1 MTTHPWRSTSPQSAH
16 SLCSRIELTM
26 DAHCFSTDSCA
37 PLVRPDTRDHDR
49 VLGSWR
55 PRDASQLGS
64 VTLDSAMAACPS
76 ARVKA
81 RPRSQRSRAQ
91 ARSSWAGIGTSLLR
105 QSALAG
111 RGSTAGAAVAAGARG
126 PGGGAS
132 PAGVSTS
139 MIGDLRGARRE
150 HAVAQETA
158 RERGGDVRS
167 RLQAVPRDGARARLL
182 SRRLSARPGAGRGGG
197 RVDVDG
203 RGTGPRRSVGRRG
216 PLHGRANSA
225 SEGVGAGEWIG
236 RMS

>member
-1 MTTHPWRSTSPQSAH
+1 MQGWMRTDHAGRRTSI
-16 SLCSRIELTM
+16 R
-26 DAHCFSTDSCA
+26 
-37 PLVRPDTRDHDR
+37 
-49 VLGSWR
+49 SWR
-55 PRDASQLGS
+55 EATSLPQPEARSPS
-64 VTLDSAMAACPS
+64 VGVAPEARVAAAS
-76 ARVKA
+76 ARHVTVNSSRA
-81 RPRSQRSRAQ
+81 STQRSRAQ